1 MTRPFKELPLEEL
14 KKLLKRETKCFIDG
28 LESGLTISELKM
40 IRATMK
46 ELVGMIEEKTKQ
58 RDNASQ

>member
-1 MTRPFKELPLEEL
+1 MTRPFKDLPLEEL
-14 KKLLKRETKCFIDG
+14 KNLLKRETKFFIDG
-28 LESGLTISELKM
+28 LESGLSISELKM

-46 ELVGMIEEKTKQ
+46 ELAGMIEEKTKQ